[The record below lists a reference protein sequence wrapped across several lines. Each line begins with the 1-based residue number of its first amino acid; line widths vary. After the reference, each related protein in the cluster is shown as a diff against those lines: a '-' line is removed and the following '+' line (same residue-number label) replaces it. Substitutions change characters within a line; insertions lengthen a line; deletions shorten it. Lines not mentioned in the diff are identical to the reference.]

1 MVGTSVFEGA
11 CDGIKV
17 AFPLKIDEGA
27 AEEPEI
33 LGIKV
38 LFDSVPFTLILGAE
52 LWRIEGTELGFS
64 LGIVEG
70 ISEGMKEGIPDG
82 MVDGL
87 GLGSLLEAVEG

>member
-1 MVGTSVFEGA
+1 MLSLWLVPAFVGDAVVGTSEFEGA

-38 LFDSVPFTLILGAE
+38 LFDFVPFTLILGAE
-52 LWRIEGTELGFS
+52 L
-64 LGIVEG
+64 
-70 ISEGMKEGIPDG
+70 
-82 MVDGL
+82 
-87 GLGSLLEAVEG
+87 